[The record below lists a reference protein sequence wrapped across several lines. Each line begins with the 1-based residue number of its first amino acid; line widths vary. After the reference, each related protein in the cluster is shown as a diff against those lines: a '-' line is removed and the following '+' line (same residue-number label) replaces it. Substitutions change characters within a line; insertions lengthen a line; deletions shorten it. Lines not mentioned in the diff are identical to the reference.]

1 MATLESVS
9 TFVVGRPNITQFPES
24 PDRRPRYLAADAF
37 VLMVGELHRQADAFV
52 LMVGELHRQ
61 QFWTGP
67 VQPPGYGGSLFCSV
81 AFKRKS
87 PAWGAGLIRSAPE
100 GCWGTGRRRG

>member
-9 TFVVGRPNITQFPES
+9 TFVVGRPNITQFQEL
-24 PDRRPRYLAADAF
+24 PDRRPRYLA
-37 VLMVGELHRQADAFV
+37 ADAFV